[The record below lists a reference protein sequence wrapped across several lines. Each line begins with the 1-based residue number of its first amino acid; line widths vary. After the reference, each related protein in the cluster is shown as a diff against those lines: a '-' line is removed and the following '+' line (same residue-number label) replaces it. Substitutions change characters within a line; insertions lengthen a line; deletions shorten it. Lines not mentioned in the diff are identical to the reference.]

1 MHLPFKIYAHTYAYI
16 YMRAY
21 AHAIRKTIFSPNSYE
36 SVVFIKKRLKYRS
49 YSIT

>member
-1 MHLPFKIYAHTYAYI
+1 MCLPFNIYAHTYAYI

-21 AHAIRKTIFSPNSYE
+21 THAIGKHVFSPNSYE
-36 SVVFIKKRLKYRS
+36 SVAFIKKRLKYRS